1 MFDTF
6 DPENVSK
13 TDMVRLAEHIEEYV
27 DQLESIMI
35 IPEEILEKHG
45 DQIKE
50 GIRRAKKL
58 INKLKKGDKSVFK
71 DDEDRNSLM

>member
-35 IPEEILEKHG
+35 IPEDILEKHG